1 MGVDFNLNNFI
12 NTLMSRTW
20 NKFGGVAVS
29 AQADLLNV
37 VQSQMVEAPS
47 ESGIVVSAYEDVT
60 DKIMAAMDEIT
71 AGGKTTSQA
80 VNKAFE
86 PVETAVLEKYESI
99 PGDTGA
105 VRRAFT
111 EECHELKKEIWDGTD
126 ADLSPREETFA
137 LRDKLIRRLGE
148 GSARRGTAQL
158 LQAHDIPAYDLGEI
172 MCGEGKRIHE
182 KTQSGIEERLSYVDP
197 ENRELIYIAG
207 GDIGGLPG
215 GIVSAVGR
223 SYSDTTAVDFAVA
236 SRNLDEGSGNVVFWK
251 PEPGMMTA
259 DPRLLIKG
267 VHTPQLLSDISLYE
281 ALEVARAGS
290 SLLHVQ
296 ALDLAFREK
305 INLRLKGVATPEE
318 AGTSY
323 GVSSTPTQMPF
334 KTIASHPHD
343 CLQLDI
349 SEVAGEPGVNE
360 YLGRVFGEAGIS
372 VNDIMTEGNTIAF
385 TIPLPKDEADK
396 KVLRAK
402 IRDIQGKFT
411 SIKINGVRRDI
422 SSEWDQESMANVSV
436 VGSELANQEG
446 LLKGIATALSS
457 AGINI
462 DQVSQTKRQHRL
474 SFYVPHE
481 DRKRAVQQI
490 HMAYFDK
497 AEAYRELMLVQL
509 EAARVLL
516 EV

>member
-1 MGVDFNLNNFI
+1 MNK
-12 NTLMSRTW
+12 SW

-29 AQADLLNV
+29 AQTEFLEV
-37 VQSQMVEAPS
+37 VKNQMAQVPA
-47 ESGIVVSAYEDVT
+47 ESGIVVSAYEGVT
-60 DKIMAAMDEIT
+60 DKIMNAMDEIT
-71 AGGKTTSQA
+71 EGEKTTSQA
-80 VNKAFE
+80 VNKAFK
-86 PVETAVLEKYESI
+86 PVEEAVLEKYEAI
-99 PGDTGA
+99 PGNTEA
-105 VRRAFT
+105 VRKAFT
-111 EECHELKKEIWDGTD
+111 DELYELKKIIWDGTN
-126 ADLSPREETFA
+126 ADLSPREETYD

-148 GSARRGTAQL
+148 GSARKGTAAL
-158 LQAHDIPAYDLGEI
+158 LLAHDIPAYDLGEI
-172 MCGEGKRIHE
+172 MAGEGKRVHE
-182 KTQSGIEERLSYVDP
+182 KTQSGIMETLAGIDP
-197 ENRELIYIAG
+197 RNRELIYVAG

-215 GIVSAVGR
+215 GIVSAIGR

-236 SRNLDEGSGNVVFWK
+236 SRELDEGSGGVIFWK

-259 DPRLLIKG
+259 DPRLLDKS
-267 VHTPQLLSDISLYE
+267 VNTPQILSDISLYE
-281 ALEVARAGS
+281 ALEVARSGS

-296 ALDLAFREK
+296 ALELAFREK

-318 AGTSY
+318 GGTTYS
-323 GVSSTPTQMPF
+323 VSDVPTKMPF

-360 YLGRVFGEAGIS
+360 YLGKIFGEAGIS

-385 TIPLPKDEADK
+385 TIPLPKDDADK

-402 IRDIQGKFT
+402 IRDIQSQFT
-411 SIKINGVRRDI
+411 SIKINAVRRNI

-446 LLKGIATALSS
+446 LLSGITTALSS

-462 DQVSQTKRQHRL
+462 EQVSQTKRQHRL

-481 DRKRAVQQI
+481 DREQAVQII
-490 HMAYFDK
+490 HMAYFDRAK
-497 AEAYRELMLVQL
+497 EYRELMLKQL
-509 EAARVLL
+509 AAAGALL
-516 EV
+516 SR